1 MKRSKWLILA
11 LVFTMVLSLALAGC
25 GQTNDT
31 EQPPTGKEEQKETDE
46 QAPNDTGEEKLA
58 KEQVLKINLGTEP
71 PDLDPQTTTD
81 TVSFVLL
88 NATLEGLVRLN
99 PDGSVGKGLAE
110 SWTISDDGKTYTFK
124 LRDAKWSDGDPIT
137 AYDFEYAWKRAIDP
151 KTASSYAYQFYG
163 IKNAYAFNT
172 GEITDPNEVGVKAL
186 DEKTLQVELERP
198 MPYFLSLTSFITY
211 LPAKKAAVE
220 KWGDE
225 YAADADKMVFSGPF
239 VITKWDHEQKIILEK
254 NPNYWDADSVKL
266 ERIECDMINDTN
278 TPINLYETGELDITG
293 VPAEFLDNHKDSPE
307 FVRMADATTFYLEF
321 NCKDKFFSNKKIR
334 KAFSLAINRDA
345 YVNGVLANGSIPAYG
360 FVPGGIPG
368 KAGGEF
374 RKQNGDL
381 IYDVGTKGQAAID
394 EANKLLEE
402 GLKEVGATKEEL
414 AKHVSY
420 LTGDSDVARK
430 LAQALQQMWKN
441 NLGIEVPI
449 ESVSFKIRLQK
460 MDQADYTIVGAG
472 WGADYNDPMTFMDMW
487 VTDGGNNDAFWSN
500 AKYDELIEKANNSTG
515 DERME
520 YMLEA
525 ERLLMEEMPIAPTY
539 FAARNFLQKPYVKGV
554 ARFPVGVSTE
564 YKWAYVLE
572 H

>member
-25 GQTNDT
+25 GKTT
-31 EQPPTGKEEQKETDE
+31 EQPPTEDQTKTEDQT
-46 QAPNDTGEEKLA
+46 QTDTGEPKLA
-58 KEQVLKINLGTEP
+58 KEQVLRINLGTEP
-71 PDLDPQTTTD
+71 PDLDPQTSTD
-81 TVSFVLL
+81 TVSFILL

-110 SWTISDDGKTYTFK
+110 SWTVSDDGKTYTFK

-172 GEITDPNEVGVKAL
+172 GEITDPNEVGIKAL

-198 MPYFLSLTSFITY
+198 MSYFLSLTSFITY

-220 KWGDE
+220 KWGDA
-225 YAADADKMVFSGPF
+225 YASEADKMVFSGPF
-239 VITKWDHEQKIILEK
+239 MITEWNHEQKIVLEK
-254 NPNYWDADSVKL
+254 NPSYWDADSVKL

-278 TPINLYETGELDITG
+278 TPINLYETGELDMTG
-293 VPAEFLDNHKDSPE
+293 VPAEFLDNYKDSPE
-307 FVRMADATTFYLEF
+307 FGRMAEAVTFYLEF

-381 IYDVGTKGQAAID
+381 IYDAGTKGQAAID

-414 AKHVSY
+414 AKHVGY
-420 LTGDSDVARK
+420 LTGDSDLARK

-460 MDQADYTIVGAG
+460 MDQGDYTIVGAG

-500 AKYDELIEKANNSTG
+500 AKYDELIEKAVNSTG

-525 ERLLMEEMPIAPTY
+525 EKLLMEEMPISPTY
-539 FAARNFLQKPYVKGV
+539 FRARNFLQKPYVKGV
-554 ARFPVGVSTE
+554 ARFPVGVDTE
-564 YKWAYVLE
+564 YKWAYILE
-572 H
+572 A

>member
-1 MKRSKWLILA
+1 MKKSKWLILL
-11 LVFTMVLSLALAGC
+11 LVFTMVFSLALAGC
-25 GQTNDT
+25 GKTPEEPQ
-31 EQPPTGKEEQKETDE
+31 TGKEEPKQDE
-46 QAPNDTGEEKLA
+46 QQAPADTGGEKLA
-58 KEQVLKINLGTEP
+58 KEQVLRANLGEEP

-81 TVSFVLL
+81 AVSFEIL

-110 SWTISDDGKTYTFK
+110 SWDVSDDGKVYTFK

-151 KTASSYAYQFYG
+151 KTASQYAYQFYG
-163 IKNAYAFNT
+163 IKNAKAFNT
-172 GEITDPNEVGVKAL
+172 GEITDPNEIGVKAL
-186 DEKTLQVELERP
+186 DEKTLKVELERP
-198 MPYFLSLTSFITY
+198 MSYFLSLTSFITY

-220 KWGDE
+220 KWGDK

-239 VITKWDHEQKIILEK
+239 MITRWDHEQKLILEK

-266 ERIECDMINDTN
+266 QRIEFDMIKDTN
-278 TPINLYETGELDITG
+278 TPINLYETGELDMTG
-293 VPAEFLDNHKDSPE
+293 VPPEFLDKYKDSPE
-307 FVRMADATTFYLEF
+307 FGRMAEAVTFYLEF

-334 KAFSLAINRDA
+334 KAFSLAIDREA

-381 IYDVGTKGQAAID
+381 FYDAGTKGQEAID

-402 GLKEVGATKEEL
+402 GLKEVGANKEEL

-420 LTGDSDVARK
+420 LTGDSDFARK
-430 LAQALQQMWKN
+430 LAQALQQMWKK

-460 MDQADYTIVGAG
+460 MDQADFTIVGAG

-487 VTDGGNNDAFWSN
+487 VTNGGNNDAFWSN
-500 AKYDELIEKANNSTG
+500 AKYDELIEKAINSTG

-525 ERLLMEEMPIAPTY
+525 EKLLMEEMPIAPTY
-539 FAARNFLQKPYVKGV
+539 FRARNFLQRPYVKGI
-554 ARFPVGVSTE
+554 ARFPVGVDIE
-564 YKWAYVLE
+564 YKWAYILE

>member
-25 GQTNDT
+25 GKTT
-31 EQPPTGKEEQKETDE
+31 PEPTQKEDQTKTED
-46 QAPNDTGEEKLA
+46 QTQTDTGEPKLA
-58 KEQVLKINLGTEP
+58 KEQVLRINLGTEP
-71 PDLDPQTTTD
+71 PDLDPQTSTD

-110 SWTISDDGKTYTFK
+110 SWTVSDDGKTYTFK

-137 AYDFEYAWKRAIDP
+137 AYDFEFAWKRAIDP

-172 GEITDPNEVGVKAL
+172 GEITDPNEVGIKAL

-198 MPYFLSLTSFITY
+198 MSYFLSLTSFITY
-211 LPAKKAAVE
+211 LPAKKAAIE
-220 KWGDE
+220 KWGDA
-225 YAADADKMVFSGPF
+225 YASEADKMVFSGPF
-239 VITKWDHEQKIILEK
+239 MITEWNHEQKIVLEK
-254 NPNYWDADSVKL
+254 NPTYWDADSVKL
-266 ERIECDMINDTN
+266 QRIEADMINDTN
-278 TPINLYETGELDITG
+278 TPINLYETGELDMTG
-293 VPAEFLDNHKDSPE
+293 VPAEFLDNYKDSPE
-307 FVRMADATTFYLEF
+307 FGRMAEAVTFYLEF

-381 IYDVGTKGQAAID
+381 IYDAGTKGQAAID

-414 AKHVSY
+414 AKSVSY
-420 LTGDSDVARK
+420 LTGDSDLARK

-460 MDQADYTIVGAG
+460 MDQGDYTIVGAG

-500 AKYDELIEKANNSTG
+500 AKYDELIEKAVNSTG

-525 ERLLMEEMPIAPTY
+525 EKLLMEEMPISPTY
-539 FAARNFLQKPYVKGV
+539 FRARNFLQKPYVKGI

-564 YKWAYVLE
+564 YKWAYILE